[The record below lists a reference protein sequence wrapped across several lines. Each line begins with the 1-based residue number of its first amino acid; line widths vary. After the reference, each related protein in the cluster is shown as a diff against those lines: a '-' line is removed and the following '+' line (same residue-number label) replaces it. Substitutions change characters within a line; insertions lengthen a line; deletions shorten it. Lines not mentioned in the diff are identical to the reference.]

1 MRISSL
7 FPAVL
12 TAIAAAGFAVTEPAP
27 HLIGLSGDADLARV
41 SAPASAAMFLAVFDP
56 LSLAPRVTDAD
67 VH

>member
-12 TAIAAAGFAVTEPAP
+12 TAITAAGFVLTGPAP
-27 HLIGLSGDADLARV
+27 QTIGQPGDIDVARALP
-41 SAPASAAMFLAVFDP
+41 APAAMLLATFDP